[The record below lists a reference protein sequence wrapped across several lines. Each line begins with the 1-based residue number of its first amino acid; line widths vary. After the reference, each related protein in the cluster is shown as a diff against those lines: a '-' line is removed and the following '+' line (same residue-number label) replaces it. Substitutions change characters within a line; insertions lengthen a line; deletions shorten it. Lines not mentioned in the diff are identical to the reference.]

1 MPVPIFLH
9 VDLIPRGSIRMR
21 AVDGVG
27 AGSVEKNTARS
38 TMILLQ
44 GSSVRMPR
52 IFMGVV
58 VAKRRGLPWRA
69 IVEEDIVAIVQRDG
83 RGLVAS
89 LTAGRFAYRRSLRLP
104 QVASLTTSCTAPRKP

>member
-1 MPVPIFLH
+1 
-9 VDLIPRGSIRMR
+9 
-21 AVDGVG
+21 
-27 AGSVEKNTARS
+27 
-38 TMILLQ
+38 
-44 GSSVRMPR
+44 
-52 IFMGVV
+52 MGVV

-104 QVASLTTSCTAPRKP
+104 LLVLLQGSLEVCDVGKVIHLFVSQGDKPRLLLLLHYVVA